1 MKPGM
6 PRNLQSSTPETS
18 FAEKG
23 ASSVE
28 LQAPAATS
36 SAAQR
41 VLHSQHLFGVAN
53 EVLIEHAGFTYRLR
67 ITQANKLIL
76 TK

>member
-1 MKPGM
+1 MSP
-6 PRNLQSSTPETS
+6 L
-18 FAEKG
+18 AEAVFPA
-23 ASSVE
+23 ASSVSVGSVASGMASVA
-28 LQAPAATS
+28 QKPS
-36 SAAQR
+36 RAQR
-41 VLHSQHLFGVAN
+41 VLQSQQLFGIGN

>member
-6 PRNLQSSTPETS
+6 PRNSQISNNAEVPT
-18 FAEKG
+18 AEKS
-23 ASSVE
+23 AEFAAKHPSVG
-28 LQAPAATS
+28 
-36 SAAQR
+36 QR
-41 VLHSQHLFGVAN
+41 VLNSRQLFSAAN
-53 EVLIEHAGFTYRLR
+53 EVLIEHAGLTYRLR

>member
-1 MKPGM
+1 MKLDPLCN
-6 PRNLQSSTPETS
+6 PQPATSTKSLAPQS
-18 FAEKG
+18 G
-23 ASSVE
+23 ASPT
-28 LQAPAATS
+28 QANMQPVLS
-36 SAAQR
+36 SQ
-41 VLHSQHLFGVAN
+41 QLFNLTN